1 MPTFSLSLFEF
12 DPATAL
18 NRSRRHRVRRD
29 EHERNSVR
37 KTCRR
42 NGGTHG

>member
-29 EHERNSVR
+29 EHEQ